1 MAISVPQ
8 LAPRRLRAPFPAGST
23 GRPAPLA
30 LRALALGL
38 ALLTLV
44 PVVYLVVR
52 ASETGTDVVDILR
65 RPRTLDV
72 VRNSL
77 VLAAL
82 VSAGSIL
89 IGVPMAWLIERSDIP
104 CRRLLATLAPLP
116 LAIPSYVGALTFIAA
131 LGPQGLLKDAL
142 SSALGVESIPAI
154 YGVGGAALTLT
165 LFSYPYVLI
174 PVRAALTNLD
184 PAHDEAARCLGC
196 GPVGTFWRSTVP
208 QLRPAVVSG
217 ALLSALY
224 AVSDFG
230 VVTLLRYDTFTRAI
244 YVQYRSSFNRS
255 NAAVLAL
262 LLTVLA
268 LVIVSAEMRMRGRAR
283 YHTVGSGVRRG
294 RRPVALGRWRWPAA
308 ALCGGVLGLSLGVP
322 LGVLGWW
329 LLRRPEGVRLTGRL
343 AEATWHSVAVGALT
357 AVAAGLIALPIAF
370 LAVRYAS
377 RVGSVAERISMA
389 GYGLPGLVVALAF
402 VFIGARYATSLYQTL
417 PWMILALAIRFL
429 PQALSAQRAALLQVS
444 PRVEEAARSLGR
456 DALRAMRDV
465 TLPVARPG
473 VAAGAVLV
481 FLTVMKEL
489 PITLLLSP
497 TGYRTLATEIW
508 TASGSGALSEAA
520 LPAMILILIASAP
533 TLLVH
538 RRAEVQP

>member
-1 MAISVPQ
+1 MAVSVSQ
-8 LAPRRLRAPFPAGST
+8 LTPRRLRASRPAGKL

-30 LRALALGL
+30 LRALAIGL

-52 ASETGTDVVDILR
+52 ASESGSDVIQILR

-77 VLAAL
+77 ILAGL
-82 VSAGSIL
+82 VSAGSIV

-104 CRRLLATLAPLP
+104 CRRLLATLSPLP
-116 LAIPSYVGALTFIAA
+116 LAVPSYVGALTFIAA
-131 LGPQGLLKDAL
+131 FGPQGLLKDAL
-142 SSALGVESIPAI
+142 ASTLGVESIPAI
-154 YGVGGAALTLT
+154 YGLGGAALTLT
-165 LFSYPYVLI
+165 LFSYPYVLL
-174 PVRAALTNLD
+174 PARAALANLD
-184 PAHDEAARCLGC
+184 PAYDEAARCLGL
-196 GPVGTFWRSTVP
+196 GQLATFWRSTVP

-262 LLTVLA
+262 LLTILA
-268 LVIVSAEMRMRGRAR
+268 LAIVSAEMRMRGRAR
-283 YHTVGSGVRRG
+283 YYTVGSGVRRA
-294 RRPVALGRWRWPAA
+294 RRPVALGRWRWPVT

-322 LGVLGWW
+322 FGVLGWW
-329 LLRRPEGVRLTGRL
+329 LVRRPEGVRLTGRL
-343 AEATWHSVAVGALT
+343 AEATWHSIAVGALT

-377 RVGSVAERISMA
+377 RVGSVAEQISMA

-402 VFIGARYATSLYQTL
+402 VFLGARYATGLYQTL
-417 PWMILALAIRFL
+417 PWMVLALAIRFL

-456 DALRAMRDV
+456 GSLRAMRDV

-508 TASGSGALSEAA
+508 TAAGSGALSEAA
-520 LPAMILILIASAP
+520 LPALILILIASAP

-538 RRAEVQP
+538 RRSEVQP